1 MANYQY
7 CNFPVECA
15 DYFCNSVTY
24 LYKEQTEKENYV
36 GVIVTVNYLPLH
48 IHFFFLK
55 TESGQNRSSQLNILR
70 LKLTVCLFEVS
81 LVAGQV

>member
-36 GVIVTVNYLPLH
+36 GVIVTVNYLPPVSYTH
-48 IHFFFLK
+48 
-55 TESGQNRSSQLNILR
+55 
-70 LKLTVCLFEVS
+70 LTLPTICSV
-81 LVAGQV
+81 